1 MYIYRIHNT
10 WHLAAE
16 QEQQVQQ
23 RGHLRHGRD
32 HRQRERVQPQHGQGE
47 TQSVQVCSCFNLRF
61 TVMLLQR

>member
-1 MYIYRIHNT
+1 M
-10 WHLAAE
+10 AAE